1 MKGLPDSA
9 VVGTYK
15 RAKHYAHKNG
25 RGGTVA
31 QGKREEEFLYNALFN
46 LTVFGLGKIVSLTKK
61 N

>member
-15 RAKHYAHKNG
+15 HAKHFARKN
-25 RGGTVA
+25 RGGTLV
-31 QGKREEEFLYNALFN
+31 QGKREEEFLFNALFN

>member
-15 RAKHYAHKNG
+15 RAKHYARKN
-25 RGGTVA
+25 RGGSLK
-31 QGKREEEFLYNALFN
+31 QCKREEEIVFNALFN
-46 LTVFGLGKIVSLTKK
+46 LTVFGLSKIVSLTKK

>member
-9 VVGTYK
+9 IVGTYK
-15 RAKHYAHKNG
+15 HAKHYARKNG
-25 RGGTVA
+25 RGGTLA
-31 QGKREEEFLYNALFN
+31 QGKREEEFLFNALFN